1 MDPAA
6 AGVDPR
12 LAIHTGG
19 ARWRLLDPRRITAPY
34 PLLPLVVLMG
44 LATMAQLD
52 GLAVLLLL
60 PAIKDTFGGGL
71 FFVSTVA
78 VAGIQVGLLVDV
90 PVAALANRLRRMRFL
105 CIGMAVVAT
114 FSVLAAVAGFGGSV
128 VLLDVAVAG
137 VAVAGWAF
145 TSTQNSLL
153 ADYYPTEIRSRV
165 FFAHRAAIAG
175 GLALGPAIVGAL
187 ELFYDWQVP
196 FLVLAAPTLFFATV
210 GLFLRE
216 PAGARSAESPS
227 DPAFA
232 EDHADPATFAEATRV
247 LFANRSVRRIYY
259 SLPFLAVAVIGVQ
272 HFADLLYRNVFHQ
285 GASQRA
291 LILAVVQPGAFIGLV
306 LGFVVVQRLMTN
318 DPGRAVRWIS
328 FVAVGAAV
336 CLAALALAPNLAWAV
351 GAHVAYLFVSS
362 WLLAAIFATIALA
375 SPPRLVTL
383 AFALT
388 SLWFGFGVGVVA
400 PVGPSLVSNVNG
412 AFGFRAGFFVIVA
425 LYLVGWRLLASS
437 GRFLDAD
444 LERVRITALAD
455 AEVRRARVEGRAK
468 LLMVRALDAGY
479 DGLQVLFGV
488 DFDVDDGEMV
498 AILGTNGAG
507 KTTLLRAISGL
518 TTPTAGEVFFDGRD
532 ITSLDASRIV
542 DRGIVQVPGG
552 RGIFADLT
560 VAESLHVSGWRYTKD
575 PEYLQQ
581 ATEAVLAYFPVLQD
595 RWHTPAGSLSGG
607 EQQMLSLAQAFIA
620 RPRLLMIDE
629 LSLGLAPV
637 VIEAL
642 REIVQSIHHN
652 GTTVILVEQ
661 SVNLALRLTDR
672 AIFMER
678 GQVVYTGPTADL
690 VDREDL
696 VRAVFLDGARTA
708 PSPVK
713 TEELAAFAGSSSA
726 RRPAQPFDEPP
737 GPPVDRVV
745 LSGTGLRKNF
755 GGVTAVDGV
764 DLELFDGEVLG
775 LIGPNGA
782 GKTTVL
788 ELLSGHQASDGGR
801 VTMFGNDISDWP
813 AHKRAAAGLGRTFQS
828 ARLWPGLTV
837 QESLTV
843 AVAPRFHSPGAV
855 ASLLCL
861 PTVSRAERRLA
872 RASDEVI
879 DLLGLGDYRDQLTS
893 DLSTGTRRLVELAI
907 LVAMQPS
914 ILLLDE
920 PSAGIAQAEALAMAP
935 LLRATKERLGC
946 SVLLI
951 EHDMALMRALADRV
965 AAMDAGQ
972 VLVVGTPDDVFQ
984 HPQVVEA
991 YLGSTTR

>member
-1 MDPAA
+1 MNRAA
-6 AGVDPR
+6 ARVDPR
-12 LAIHTGG
+12 PATRTGV

-34 PLLPLVVLMG
+34 PVLPLIVLMG
-44 LATMAQLD
+44 LATMAQLN
-52 GLAVLLLL
+52 GLALLLLL
-60 PAIKDTFGGGL
+60 PAIKDTFGASL

-78 VAGIQVGLLVDV
+78 VGGIQIGLLVDV

-105 CIGMAVVAT
+105 CVGMVVVAV
-114 FSVLAAVAGFGGSV
+114 FAVLAAVAGLGRSLI
-128 VLLDVAVAG
+128 LLDVAFAG

-165 FFAHRAAIAG
+165 YFAHRAAIAG

-196 FLVLAAPTLFFATV
+196 FLVLAAPTLLFAAV
-210 GLFLRE
+210 GLLVHE
-216 PAGARSAESPS
+216 PGGARSDDRGS
-227 DPAFA
+227 DPPIAD
-232 EDHADPATFAEATRV
+232 DHGEAATFAEATRV
-247 LFANRSVRRIYY
+247 LFANPSVRRIYY
-259 SLPFLAVAVIGVQ
+259 SLPFLAVVVIGVQ

-291 LILAVVQPGAFIGLV
+291 LILAAVQPGVFIGLV
-306 LGFVVVQRLMTN
+306 LGFVFVQRLMTN
-318 DPGRAVRWIS
+318 DPGRAVRWVAL
-328 FVAVGAAV
+328 VAVGAAL
-336 CLAALALAPNLAWAV
+336 CLVALALAPNLAWAV
-351 GAHVAYLFVSS
+351 GAHLAYLVVSS
-362 WLLAAIFATIALA
+362 WLLASIYTTIALA
-375 SPPRLVTL
+375 SPPRLVTV

-388 SLWFGFGVGVVA
+388 SLWFGFGVGIIA
-400 PVGPSLVSNVNG
+400 PIGPSLVSYVNG

-437 GRFLDAD
+437 GRLLDAD
-444 LERVRITALAD
+444 LERLRITARAD
-455 AEVRRARVEGRAK
+455 AEVRRARIEGRAD

-488 DFDVDDGEMV
+488 DFDVRDGEMV
-498 AILGTNGAG
+498 AILGTNGSG

-518 TTPTAGEVFFDGRD
+518 TSPTAGEVFFDGRD
-532 ITSLDASRIV
+532 ITSLDANRIV
-542 DRGIVQVPGG
+542 DRGIVQIPGG

-560 VAESLHVSGWRYTKD
+560 VGEGLQVSGWRYHQD
-575 PEYLQQ
+575 SDYLQQ
-581 ATEAVLAYFPVLQD
+581 ATEAVLEYFPVLRD
-595 RWHTPAGSLSGG
+595 RWHVPAGSLSGG

-637 VIEAL
+637 VIESL
-642 REIVQSIHHN
+642 LKIVQSIHHN

-678 GQVVYTGPTADL
+678 GQVVFSGPTADL
-690 VDREDL
+690 VDRDDL
-696 VRAVFLDGARTA
+696 VRAVFLDGARTGL
-708 PSPVK
+708 SPVS
-713 TEELAAFAGSSSA
+713 TEDIAEHAGSSPVRATA
-726 RRPAQPFDEPP
+726 RPSDEPP
-737 GPPVDRVV
+737 AARANRVV
-745 LSGTGLRKNF
+745 LAGTGLRRNF

-764 DLELFDGEVLG
+764 DIDLFDGEVLG

-788 ELLSGHQASDGGR
+788 ELLSGHLASDGGR
-801 VTMFGNDISDWP
+801 VTMFGTDITNWP
-813 AHKRAAAGLGRTFQS
+813 AHKRAAAGLGRTFQT
-828 ARLWPGLTV
+828 ARLWPGLSV
-837 QESLTV
+837 QESIVL
-843 AVAPRFHSPGAV
+843 AVAPRFHSPGAI
-855 ASLLCL
+855 ASMLCL
-861 PTVSRAERRLA
+861 PTVSRAERRMA
-872 RASDEVI
+872 RAADEVI
-879 DLLGLGDYRDQLTS
+879 DLLGLGDYRDHLTS
-893 DLSTGTRRLVELAI
+893 DLSTGTRRLVELAV

-935 LLRATKERLGC
+935 LLRATKERLAC

-951 EHDMALMRALADRV
+951 EHDMALMRTLADRV
-965 AAMDAGQ
+965 AAMDAGR
-972 VLVVGTPDDVFQ
+972 VLVVGPPDEVFQ
-984 HPQVVEA
+984 NPQVVEA
-991 YLGSTTR
+991 YLGSTTP